1 MEKKVNW
8 DSIPSLDGLEIDWEY
23 SARKGRDNR
32 AFVRLNLQDIAQL
45 FEACEIAVKVATV
58 QQMYSGILLDISSG
72 GLALQLAVALEVQQP
87 VKVGFILGT
96 MRIIAKGQVRHVQPL
111 DDGFKIGIQFI
122 DLPLDIG
129 DFIGALYASKVF
141 RHVY

>member
-129 DFIGALYASKVF
+129 DFIGGLYASKVF